1 MNRYIKAMLLV
12 AASLPVAW
20 PVFAHEEFRLV
31 GTIAQRDPATI
42 QVLTTEG
49 RRISVQVDVVSRIWR
64 GDVRV
69 DATELK
75 TGANVVV
82 RALGDSEED
91 LIALEI
97 NLMPAA
103 GGQAR

>member
-1 MNRYIKAMLLV
+1 M
-12 AASLPVAW
+12 
-20 PVFAHEEFRLV
+20 
-31 GTIAQRDPATI
+31 
-42 QVLTTEG
+42 
-49 RRISVQVDVVSRIWR
+49 DVVSRIWR
-64 GDVRV
+64 DKVRV
-69 DATELK
+69 DGTELK

-97 NLMPAA
+97 NLVPAT